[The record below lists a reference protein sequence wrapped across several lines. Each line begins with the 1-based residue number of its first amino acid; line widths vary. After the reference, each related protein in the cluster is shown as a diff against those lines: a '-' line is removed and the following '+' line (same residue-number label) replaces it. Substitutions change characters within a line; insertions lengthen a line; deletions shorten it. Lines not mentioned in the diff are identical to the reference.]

1 MIYTERTKTM
11 RRKALGPKRKLILL
25 IFLPMFFILST
36 TIGYAYWQDY
46 VQTQLTLKTTQ
57 KPSITVSTR
66 TNAPQQT
73 VKLLVNQ
80 ATYII
85 QDTKPNPV
93 QIKITIENNGIA
105 PIDKIQIIDIIP
117 PEWQWNENISLWLI
131 RTDGT
136 STQIDPTHYTVTYIP
151 EARILTTTIPDIKT
165 AIGKPLQTN
174 ETIRIMLDI
183 EYDQIGSILPQ
194 EYAYSPSITHN
205 NSVTATA
212 WVGDWSSKPTKASV
226 TFRTVIS
233 WVKKS

>member
-1 MIYTERTKTM
+1 MSRRTSK
-11 RRKALGPKRKLILL
+11 PKRKVFLL
-25 IFLPMFFILST
+25 VFLPMFFILST
-36 TIGYAYWQDY
+36 TIGYGHWHDY
-46 VQTQLTLKTTQ
+46 VQTQFTLKTTQ
-57 KPSITVSTR
+57 KPSITLATR

-73 VKLLVNQ
+73 VKLLVNKT
-80 ATYII
+80 TYII

-194 EYAYSPSITHN
+194 EYTYSTSITHN
-205 NSVTATA
+205 NSVTVTA
-212 WVGDWSSKPTKASV
+212 WVGVWSSEPTISSV
-226 TFRTVIS
+226 TFRTVVS
-233 WVKKS
+233 WLKS